1 MTPRDRELLGRIIEC
16 IDAVDGYTARV
27 GAHWADDDMAVDAI
41 AKRVE
46 EIGEV
51 AKRLTAEALA
61 LMPGV
66 DWRGVK
72 GIRDVIAHDYLD
84 VEIDVVADVVAN
96 YLPALRAEIGR
107 ALGAEGRAGL
117 DFRA

>member
-1 MTPRDRELLGRIIEC
+1 MTPRDREILRRIIDC

-27 GAHWADDDMAVDAI
+27 GAGWADDDMAVDAI

-51 AKRLTAEALA
+51 AKRLSPDALE

-72 GIRDVIAHDYLD
+72 GIHDVMAHDYLD
-84 VEIDVVADVVAN
+84 IEVDVIADVVAD
-96 YLPALRAEIGR
+96 YLPGLRAEVGK
-107 ALGAEGRAGL
+107 ALSET
-117 DFRA
+117 

>member
-1 MTPRDRELLGRIIEC
+1 MTPRDREILRRIIDC
-16 IDAVDGYTARV
+16 IDAVDGYTVRV
-27 GAHWADDDMAVDAI
+27 GASWADDDMAVDAI

-51 AKRLTAEALA
+51 AKRLTPDALE

-72 GIRDVIAHDYLD
+72 GIRDVMAHDYLD
-84 VEIDVVADVVAN
+84 IEVDVIADVVAD
-96 YLPALRAEIGR
+96 YLPGLRAAVGK
-107 ALGAEGRAGL
+107 ALSET
-117 DFRA
+117 

>member
-1 MTPRDRELLGRIIEC
+1 MTPRDREILKRIIDC
-16 IDAVDGYTARV
+16 IDAVDGYTARA
-27 GAHWADDDMAVDAI
+27 GAGWADDDMAVDAI

-51 AKRLTAEALA
+51 AKRLTPEALE

-72 GIRDVIAHDYLD
+72 GIRDVMAHDYLD
-84 VEIDVVADVVAN
+84 VEIDVIADVVAD
-96 YLPALRAEIGR
+96 YLPGLRAAIIR
-107 ALGAEGRAGL
+107 VLS
-117 DFRA
+117 DI

>member
-1 MTPRDRELLGRIIEC
+1 MTPRDREILRRIIDC

-27 GAHWADDDMAVDAI
+27 GASWADDDMAVDAI

-51 AKRLTAEALA
+51 AKRLTPDALE

-72 GIRDVIAHDYLD
+72 GIRDVMAHDYLD
-84 VEIDVVADVVAN
+84 IEVDVIADVVAD
-96 YLPALRAEIGR
+96 YLPGLRAAVGK
-107 ALGAEGRAGL
+107 ALSET
-117 DFRA
+117 